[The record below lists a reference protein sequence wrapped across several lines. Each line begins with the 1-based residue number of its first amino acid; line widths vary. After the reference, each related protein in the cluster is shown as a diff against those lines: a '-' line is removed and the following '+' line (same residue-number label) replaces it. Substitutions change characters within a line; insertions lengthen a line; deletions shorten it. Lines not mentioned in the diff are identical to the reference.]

1 MKRMITLAVGGAI
14 GYVLG
19 AKAGRERYDQIVESA
34 GKLLN
39 REGDGGISSVRS
51 TAVDKAAT
59 LTDTAR
65 QKAHDTIDLVDAKV
79 DAAADKVKE
88 QADKAA
94 PSSSPSSG
102 SRASSGSTSGSTR

>member
-19 AKAGRERYDQIVESA
+19 AKAGRERYDQIVATANKAFSHD
-34 GKLLN
+34 
-39 REGDGGISSVRS
+39 GDGGISSMRS
-51 TAVDKAAT
+51 TAADKAAS

-65 QKAHDTIDLVDAKV
+65 KKAHDTIDLVDAKV
-79 DAAADKVKE
+79 DTAADKVKE

-94 PSSSPSSG
+94 PSTPATAG
-102 SRASSGSTSGSTR
+102 SKTTGPGTTG